1 MTTRL
6 NVSDDMYTAKEAAKK
21 IGWDYWKLI
30 HGIRNGSVI
39 AENLS
44 KGDERPR
51 WYISEEEIFRL
62 KRGLPKVIDEMTPKG
77 MCTISREEFLAARI
91 PAPVVQDQEED
102 ISEDTEPH
110 KGFGEER
117 SKLMPTREQA
127 EILKLKARV
136 KTLTSELMDILVQLD
151 ELTK

>member
-1 MTTRL
+1 MATRL

-21 IGWDYWKLI
+21 LGWDYWKLI

-39 AENLS
+39 AEDLS
-44 KGDERPR
+44 KGDTRPR
-51 WYISEEEIFRL
+51 WYVSEEEIFRL
-62 KRGLPKVIDEMTPKG
+62 KRGLPKIVNEVTR
-77 MCTISREEFLAARI
+77 TISREEFLAARM
-91 PAPVVQDQEED
+91 PALVVKDQEED
-102 ISEDTEPH
+102 ISEDTEPC
-110 KGFGEER
+110 KGFGEAR

-136 KTLTSELMDILVQLD
+136 KTLTSELMNILVQLD